1 MTDAAIETLLRDGEA
16 ALEAGAFRKAAEQFG
31 ALSLRLPED
40 LAVARSEANAWR
52 LAGDTVAARR
62 AFQRA
67 SRIAAA
73 ADVATV
79 YEIGAALLDTGAPDD
94 ALACFS
100 RVDKERPK
108 DPAALSALAGA
119 LRASG
124 DPKGAWPIA
133 QRALGLAPTMPA
145 VLLAAA
151 QIRHALGDL
160 SGALQWLDRADA
172 VRPNHGPT
180 QMQRGITSLLGGASR
195 AGWQGFEYRGLPES
209 STGAKPW
216 FAESLEGAS
225 IAVLAE
231 QGIGDQFHFVRFV
244 PRLLALGAARV
255 VVECHPGA
263 VSLFQASG
271 FDAVPKGAAG
281 PTDWYVPM
289 LSLPHRLDADDDT
302 ASEYVPYL
310 KASPTPPVSGGAP
323 APSTRRL
330 GLVLLGNP
338 AFLAT
343 ALRDF
348 DMALLPSLLDI
359 EGVEWVWLQY
369 PEPAP
374 LSHPRLH
381 TPQLSSNWL
390 DTALLLASLDGVV
403 SVDTSMAHLG
413 GAMGVPTYVLLPY
426 TPDWRWGLRSRQTP
440 WYPTARLIRQPKP
453 RDWRSVVRALAD
465 ELPGA

>member
-1 MTDAAIETLLRDGEA
+1 MTDADIAALLRDGEA
-16 ALEAGAFRKAAEQFG
+16 ALNAGAFREAAERFG
-31 ALSLRLPED
+31 ALGQQRPED
-40 LAVARSEANAWR
+40 LALARSEANAWR
-52 LAGDTVAARR
+52 LAGDTVSARR
-62 AFQRA
+62 ALQRA
-67 SRIAAA
+67 RRLAST

-100 RVDKERPK
+100 RVARERPK

-124 DPKGAWPIA
+124 DPKGAWPVA

-160 SGALQWLDRADA
+160 SGALQWLDRAEA

-195 AGWQGFEYRGLPES
+195 AGWQGFEHRGLPVS
-209 STGAKPW
+209 NTGAKPW
-216 FAESLEGAS
+216 FGESLEGAS

-244 PRLLALGAARV
+244 PRLVARGAARV

-263 VSLFQASG
+263 VSLFRASG
-271 FDAVPKGAAG
+271 FDAVPKGEAG

-289 LSLPHRLDADDDT
+289 LSLPHRLDTDGDT
-302 ASEYVPYL
+302 ANEYVPYL
-310 KASPTPPVSGGAP
+310 KASGEVRTGGSSDG
-323 APSTRRL
+323 STRRL

-343 ALRDF
+343 SLRDF
-348 DMALLPSLLDI
+348 DVALLPDLLDI

-369 PEPAP
+369 PETAP
-374 LSHPRLH
+374 FSHPRLH
-381 TPQLSSNWL
+381 TPQLSFNWL
-390 DTALLLASLDGVV
+390 DTAQLLASLDGLV

-413 GAMGVPTYVLLPY
+413 GAMGIPTYVLLPY

-440 WYPTARLIRQPKP
+440 WYPTARLIRQAKPK
-453 RDWRSVVRALAD
+453 DWQSVVHALAD
-465 ELPGA
+465 ELAND

>member
-1 MTDAAIETLLRDGEA
+1 MTDDAIETLLREGEA
-16 ALEAGAFRKAAEQFG
+16 ALDAGAFREAAERFG
-31 ALSLRLPED
+31 ALSLRLPDD

-52 LAGDTVAARR
+52 LADDTVAARR
-62 AFQRA
+62 ALQRA
-67 SRIAAA
+67 SRMAST

-79 YEIGAALLDTGAPDD
+79 YEIGAALLDTGAPDE

-100 RVDKERPK
+100 RVARERPK
-108 DPAALSALAGA
+108 DAAALSALAGA

-124 DPKGAWPIA
+124 DPKGAWPVA

-172 VRPNHGPT
+172 IRPNHGPT

-195 AGWQGFEYRGLPES
+195 TGWQGFEHRGLPVS
-209 STGAKPW
+209 TTGARPW
-216 FAESLEGAS
+216 FGESLEGAS

-244 PRLLALGAARV
+244 PRLFARGATRV
-255 VVECHPGA
+255 IVECHPGA
-263 VSLFQASG
+263 VSLFRASG

-289 LSLPHRLDADDDT
+289 LSLPHRLDTGGDT

-310 KASPTPPVSGGAP
+310 KASPDAP
-323 APSTRRL
+323 AGGGSSDRSSRRL

-348 DMALLPSLLDI
+348 DLALLPALLDI
-359 EGVEWVWLQY
+359 EGVDWVWLQY
-369 PEPAP
+369 PEMAP
-374 LSHPRLH
+374 LSHPRLS
-381 TPQLSSNWL
+381 TPQLSSSWL
-390 DTALLLASLDGVV
+390 DTAQILSSLDGIV

-413 GAMGVPTYVLLPY
+413 GAMGIPTYVLLPY

-453 RDWRSVVRALAD
+453 RDWRSVVHALTE
-465 ELPGA
+465 ELAND